1 MTTTAAMNPFSV
13 LKNFNTGNFD
23 FTKFGMGNF
32 DFNKM
37 FGGFKLP
44 VPDVET
50 LMASQRKNVEALTE
64 ANRTV
69 VAGMQAIMRR
79 QGEILSETMSTATSA
94 VQELT
99 GITSA
104 QEFTAKQVDLTK
116 TAFEKAFANIHE
128 LADAVVKSADEALD
142 IINKRI
148 AEGLDEV
155 KELAAKK

>member
-1 MTTTAAMNPFSV
+1 MSPLSKARSD
-13 LKNFNTGNFD
+13 LKNLSLLTILRRIRRVP
-23 FTKFGMGNF
+23 
-32 DFNKM
+32 
-37 FGGFKLP
+37 KL
-44 VPDVET
+44 
-50 LMASQRKNVEALTE
+50 SF
-64 ANRTV
+64 
-69 VAGMQAIMRR
+69 R